1 MTTSSTTNDIP
12 TNDNDTTTSSSSN
25 NYLIK
30 VSSTIPS
37 LEECVSFVTH
47 PSCGAIST
55 FSGITRDNFKGK
67 IVKRLSYEGYVP
79 MAEKEL
85 RKVSNEESDEKVRI

>member
-1 MTTSSTTNDIP
+1 MTTPSTKNEIP
-12 TNDNDTTTSSSSN
+12 PNDNTTPMIS

-37 LEECVSFVTH
+37 LEECVSFVTD

-55 FSGITRDNFKGK
+55 FSGITRDNFQGK
-67 IVKRLSYEGYVP
+67 KVTRLSYEGYVP

-85 RKVSNEESDEKVRI
+85 RKVSRSESEQVRK

>member
-1 MTTSSTTNDIP
+1 MSTQSIKNEIP
-12 TNDNDTTTSSSSN
+12 PPSSSN
-25 NYLIK
+25 YLIQ

-55 FSGITRDNFKGK
+55 FSGITRDNFQGK
-67 IVKRLSYEGYVP
+67 KVKRLSYEGYVP

-85 RKVSNEESDEKVRI
+85 KKVSRIIK